1 MTEKNGLL
9 LQMIVN
15 GPFQEN
21 CFLVADMETRQA
33 IMVDPGFSPDELAAA
48 ARDQDLTV
56 TEIVCTH
63 AHIDHAGAVAPLKR
77 LLGATFALHP
87 EDKQVLEFM
96 PGAAQMYGLPP
107 VEVPEV
113 DRELADGDEIKVGEL
128 SGQVIHTP
136 GHSPG
141 GCCLYFKDQGVLIAG
156 DTLFSG
162 SVGRTDLPGGS
173 TETLLRSI
181 KERLLCLP
189 DETEVHCGH
198 GPATTIGA
206 ERKANPFLQPGGMNF
221 F

>member
-1 MTEKNGLL
+1 MTDKNGLL
-9 LQMIVN
+9 LEMIVN

-33 IMVDPGFSPDELAAA
+33 IMVDPGFSADELAEAV
-48 ARDQDLTV
+48 RERDLTI
-56 TEIVCTH
+56 TEIICTH

-77 LLGATFALHP
+77 LLGAPFAMHP
-87 EDKQVLEFM
+87 DDRPVLDFM
-96 PGAAQMYGLPP
+96 PSAAQMYGLGP

-128 SGQVIHTP
+128 AGQVIHTP

-141 GCCLYFKDQGVLIAG
+141 GCCLYFKEQGVLIAG

-173 TETLLRSI
+173 TETLLESI
-181 KERLLCLP
+181 KGRLLTLP

-206 ERKANPFLQPGGMNF
+206 ERAGNPFLKPGGMNF
-221 F
+221 M